1 MTSSSSSSILRKTL
15 TTMSLFA
22 IALLAFLCFMPVGT
36 LAQDDSSREN
46 NYGTVIGI
54 DLGTT
59 YSCVAVQR
67 GGKVEIIAND
77 QGNRITPSW
86 VAFAGDERLV
96 GDAAKNQAPQNPENT
111 VFDAKRLVGRQF
123 NDPDVQRDLKHWPFG
138 LVNKGGKP
146 MIHVKQRGEFRDF
159 TPEEVSAMV
168 LSKMKETAEAY
179 LGHKVTHAV
188 VTVPACE

>member
-1 MTSSSSSSILRKTL
+1 
-15 TTMSLFA
+15 MSLFA

-159 TPEEVSAMV
+159 TPEEISAMV